1 MVAVDISGIAAAQ
14 QPARPGVLAPLRSR
28 AFATLF
34 AGYAFSAVGDGMAV
48 VAVSWLAISLSRGR
62 DTGLLVGAAVAAY
75 TIPGVLAWLVLGRA
89 VSGWDGR
96 KLVLADALLRA
107 AGLGLIAGLALAGLL
122 PEAGYVVLLGVS
134 SLFGLLGVSG
144 DLASVAELLPATQHL
159 AGNSLVTVA
168 SFGAAIVGPA
178 LAGGVIAIAGPGT
191 ALAADAASF
200 ALLALAVLAS
210 RRFQPPPSRPA
221 SQQSTRAALRAL
233 RRQPAVLGI
242 TVLCVVFF
250 GVYGPVEVAL
260 PVYVSSVLHAGAG
273 VLGGLWTVFSI
284 GATAGALGASWVERA
299 GIWRVVVLVV
309 AGWGAC
315 LIPFGFTDSLV
326 AGFAALAAGGLVYGP
341 FLPLKG
347 TIIQRES
354 PPGSVAAIAAASA
367 VFTVSASP
375 LGTALGGPL
384 VSAIGPSATL
394 LASGLVTV
402 TAAAVATLVLAAR
415 RHRRRRTPGTEIP
428 RARP

>member
-1 MVAVDISGIAAAQ
+1 MDTSGIVAAE
-14 QPARPGVLAPLRSR
+14 QPAGPGVLAPLRSR

-34 AGYAFSAVGDGMAV
+34 AGYAVSSVGDGMAV
-48 VAVSWLAISLSRGR
+48 VAVAWLAIGLARGR

-75 TIPGVLAWLVLGRA
+75 TVPGVLAWLALGRA
-89 VSGWDGR
+89 FSRWDGR
-96 KLVLADALLRA
+96 KLVLAEALLRA
-107 AGLGLIAGLALAGLL
+107 AGLGLVAALALAGLL
-122 PEAGYVVLLGVS
+122 SAAGFVVLLGIS

-144 DLASVAELLPATQHL
+144 DLASVAELLPAAQHL

-168 SFGAAIVGPA
+168 SFGASIVGPA
-178 LAGGVIAIAGPGT
+178 LAGGVIALAGPGT

-200 ALLALAVLAS
+200 ALLALAVVAS
-210 RRFQPPPSRPA
+210 RRFQPPPARSASR
-221 SQQSTRAALRAL
+221 QSTRASLRAFG
-233 RRQPAVLGI
+233 RQPAVLGI

-273 VLGGLWTVFSI
+273 VLGGFWTVFSI
-284 GATAGALGASWVERA
+284 GATAGALAAPWLERA
-299 GIWRVVVLVV
+299 GAWRVVVLIV

-315 LIPFGFTDSLV
+315 LIPFGFANSLV

-341 FLPLKG
+341 FLPLKR
-347 TIIQRES
+347 TIIQRAS
-354 PPGSVAAIAAASA
+354 PPGSVAAVAAASA
-367 VFTVSASP
+367 VFTVSAAP

-394 LASGLVTV
+394 LASGLFTV
-402 TAAAVATLVLAAR
+402 AAAAAATLVLAY
-415 RHRRRRTPGTEIP
+415 RRRRRGG
-428 RARP
+428 R